1 MWSTWCIYIRS
12 ESFSC
17 HTKWV
22 IHLFNSHFVYWI
34 SEETENIDWQWFAQT
49 LNPYYEHDPSTAAML
64 IDDDRLIFHT
74 IHENHWDFGIDNSG
88 NIMNEENID
97 HYITR
102 FQPMGISFVSL
113 IPSFVIQFQTV
124 SNDLHIVCMLFS
136 VLDNGGWKFWCSK

>member
-1 MWSTWCIYIRS
+1 
-12 ESFSC
+12 
-17 HTKWV
+17 
-22 IHLFNSHFVYWI
+22 
-34 SEETENIDWQWFAQT
+34 
-49 LNPYYEHDPSTAAML
+49 ML

-124 SNDLHIVCMLFS
+124 SNDLHIVCMFFS
-136 VLDNGGWKFWCSK
+136 VLDNGGWEF